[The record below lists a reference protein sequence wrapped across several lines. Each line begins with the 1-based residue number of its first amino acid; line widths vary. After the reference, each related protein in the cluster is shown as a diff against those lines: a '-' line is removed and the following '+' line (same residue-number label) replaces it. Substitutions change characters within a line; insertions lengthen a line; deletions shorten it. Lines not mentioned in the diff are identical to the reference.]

1 MPRALSSRARKV
13 FGSLHI
19 ATSGIVAVGVFV
31 GLPVRYAPVDTSAGV
46 LATALLVSG
55 FGLLT
60 GASWR
65 ERAARLVSWMTL
77 GIGLALTAVLVVTA
91 SHVAGLYGPIGR
103 GGALILSMVA
113 LLVVPYLVAV
123 PALSVHWLSRKP
135 R

>member
-13 FGSLHI
+13 FGALHI
-19 ATSGIVAVGVFV
+19 ATSGVLAFGVFA
-31 GLPVRYAPVDTSAGV
+31 GLPVRYAPVDTTAGL
-46 LATALLVSG
+46 LAAALFVSG

-77 GIGLALTAVLVVTA
+77 GIGLALTAVLVLTA

-113 LLVVPYLVAV
+113 LLVLPYLVAV
-123 PALSVHWLSRKP
+123 PALSVHWLSRRP

>member
-31 GLPVRYAPVDTSAGV
+31 GLPVRYAPVDTAAGV

-91 SHVAGLYGPIGR
+91 SHVVGLYGPIGR

-113 LLVVPYLVAV
+113 LLVLPYLVAV